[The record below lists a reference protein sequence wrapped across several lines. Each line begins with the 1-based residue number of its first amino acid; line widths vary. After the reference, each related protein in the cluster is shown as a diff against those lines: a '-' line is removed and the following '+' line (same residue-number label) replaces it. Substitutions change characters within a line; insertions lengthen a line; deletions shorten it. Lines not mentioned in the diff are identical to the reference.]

1 MSASSPLADPD
12 RRDPDAVPV
21 PIMLQAA
28 VVALTGGTDSDA
40 SGLRLPR
47 KSARRGHEVLRR
59 GCGVA
64 GLTSQDDGAFAPCS
78 ERVLVGKKRRRR
90 TPSAVARRI
99 WLCSSM
105 T

>member
-1 MSASSPLADPD
+1 MSALSPLADPD

-64 GLTSQDDGAFAPCS
+64 GLTSQDDGAL
-78 ERVLVGKKRRRR
+78 RLVA
-90 TPSAVARRI
+90 SVFLSARRGGGA
-99 WLCSSM
+99 LLQQSHGEFGYAVQ
-105 T
+105 